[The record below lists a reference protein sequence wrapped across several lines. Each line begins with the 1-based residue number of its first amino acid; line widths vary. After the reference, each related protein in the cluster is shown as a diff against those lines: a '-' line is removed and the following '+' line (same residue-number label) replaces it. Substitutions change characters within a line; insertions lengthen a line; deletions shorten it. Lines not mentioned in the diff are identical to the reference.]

1 MAETLKKLGQAQIG
15 SAVSAHYTV
24 PATTTTIIKHLR
36 IVNPTV
42 TAATV
47 TLYHDGTTDAFM
59 ILPAA
64 TIEAGGWAEYDGVIT
79 METGDTLQ
87 AKSGTDDVMTITVYG
102 MEFS

>member
-1 MAETLKKLGQAQIG
+1 MAETIKKLAQTPID
-15 SAVSAHYTV
+15 ATVEAIYTV
-24 PATTTTIIKHLR
+24 PASTTTIIKHIR
-36 IVNPTV
+36 IVNPSG